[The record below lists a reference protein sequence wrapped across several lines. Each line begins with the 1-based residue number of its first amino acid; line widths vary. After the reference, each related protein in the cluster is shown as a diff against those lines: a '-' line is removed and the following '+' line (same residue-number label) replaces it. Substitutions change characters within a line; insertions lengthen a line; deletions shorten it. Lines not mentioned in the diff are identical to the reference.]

1 MDSRG
6 GVVLDGSVALAWGF
20 EDESDAY
27 AVAVTGVMGALRAY
41 VPAIWPLEVAKTLVV
56 GERRGRTTREKV
68 ARFLAILEG
77 CRVVIDPETVA
88 HAWGDTMALARAHGL
103 SVSSL
108 PTWNWPP
115 ASACRWPRSTSGSK
129 PPRPSSAS
137 RSGRPRGTP
146 DRATGPG
153 SGWSAERPPQHV
165 VGEYVRIAQAW

>member
-6 GVVLDGSVALAWGF
+6 GVVLDSSVALAWGF

-77 CRVVIDPETVA
+77 YRVVIDSETVA

-103 SVSSL
+103 SVYDAAYLELAPRLGL
-108 PTWNWPP
+108 PLATLDKRLKAA
-115 ASACRWPRSTSGSK
+115 AS
-129 PPRPSSAS
+129 
-137 RSGRPRGTP
+137 
-146 DRATGPG
+146 
-153 SGWSAERPPQHV
+153 V
-165 VGEYVRIAQAW
+165 VGVPLWAASGHPWSRHRTGECLECRETAATRCRRER